1 MNKVSIFAIL
11 EKKNQLWHCNNYFS
25 GYRAVNNLFKWGLVA
40 AILYYA
46 GDKMR
51 KCKGSVLA
59 WITWCVLTLCM
70 ALSVASSA
78 KADMGPKPNV
88 TIKFKNLP
96 DTRFVIA
103 LLTKGD
109 EEYVR
114 EDKREYLKGKTD
126 PYDPDDLMYQKI
138 YRYEADGWKIAF
150 GPGGDPF
157 MANYGEDGLTS
168 SFLNGSARFSY
179 YAPSDFKVL
188 LVTADGTQYV
198 SNEIKTT
205 KYSAICIYDL
215 ATGELVEDLENYQE
229 HDKQDYVGMAKLYL
243 TGTLMVEGF
252 LLILFGLSQ
261 ARNLPIFFLA
271 NILTQIYMHVD
282 GWYYEMHHGSGGMA
296 GTIHYIVKE
305 ILIILVECL
314 LYAFFMKQKNGKK
327 LRIILYAVIANLV
340 SMVTSLYVG
349 GPLGTRVLFWGFM
362 IVAYIVALI
371 IYLHNEK
378 KKENDEQI

>member
-1 MNKVSIFAIL
+1 
-11 EKKNQLWHCNNYFS
+11 
-25 GYRAVNNLFKWGLVA
+25 
-40 AILYYA
+40 
-46 GDKMR
+46 MR
-51 KCKGSVLA
+51 KCKGSVLV
-59 WITWCVLTLCM
+59 WITWCVLTFCM

-88 TIKFKNLP
+88 KIKFKNLP

-109 EEYVR
+109 EDYNR
-114 EDKREYLKGKTD
+114 EDKREYLKGKID

-138 YRYEADGWKIAF
+138 YQYEVDGWKIAF
-150 GPGGDPF
+150 GPGGKPF
-157 MANYGEDGLTS
+157 MANYGDDGLTM
-168 SFLNGSARFSY
+168 SFLNESARFSY
-179 YAPSDFKVL
+179 YAPSDFKVI
-188 LVTADGTQYV
+188 LVTAEGSQYV

-205 KYSAICIYDL
+205 RFSAECIYDL
-215 ATGELVEDLENYQE
+215 ATGELSEDLEAYLE
-229 HDKQDYVGMAKLYL
+229 HDKQEYIGMAKLYL
-243 TGTLMVEGF
+243 VGTLIVEGF

-271 NILTQIYMHVD
+271 NILTQVYMHMD
-282 GWYYEMHHGSGGMA
+282 GWFYEMHHGSGGMA

-327 LRIILYAVIANLV
+327 IRIILYAVVANLV

-349 GPLGTRVLFWGFM
+349 GSLGIRVLFFGFM
-362 IVAYIVALI
+362 IVAYIVVLI
-371 IYLHNEK
+371 IFLRNK
-378 KKENDEQI
+378 KREER